1 MMNFL
6 MWLEGSAMS
15 TWVREAPTIW
25 AFSTILTLHTFGM
38 GVLVGASALLDLRLL
53 GVGRTMPL
61 GPLESLHRIMWAG
74 FWLNLVTGTVL
85 FCADATSRGT
95 QWLFFVK
102 LLFVAVGVA
111 TMILIRRQVYGTP
124 SARVTDPVAVSGTT
138 RGLAMLSLAAWILA
152 ITSGRLLAYVN

>member
-1 MMNFL
+1 MMDFL
-6 MWLEGSAMS
+6 AWLEGTAFSV
-15 TWVREAPTIW
+15 WVREAPTIW

-53 GVGRTMPL
+53 GIGRTMAL
-61 GPLESLHRIMWAG
+61 GPLDSLHRIMWAG
-74 FWLNLVTGTVL
+74 FWLNLVTGSML
-85 FCADATSRGT
+85 FAADATSRGT

-111 TMILIRRQVYGTP
+111 TMVLIRKQVYGT
-124 SARVTDPVAVSGTT
+124 RTEPVAISGST
-138 RGLAMLSLAAWILA
+138 RALAMLSLVAWVAA